1 MGYLYSRSLLF
12 TLLIIYAIYVPLN
25 NTGHATLFTWI
36 GEKYLQEDLA
46 KMGVMIR
53 HYDKKELK
61 GYIRI
66 SVGKPEHT
74 DALMEGFKALKL
86 WEFAMIYFDGSSE
99 ELIEY
104 VSTHY

>member
-1 MGYLYSRSLLF
+1 MLF
-12 TLLIIYAIYVPLN
+12 ATLLTCFIDK
-25 NTGHATLFTWI
+25 F
-36 GEKYLQEDLA
+36 QEDLA

-74 DALMEGFKALKL
+74 DALMKGLNALQL
-86 WEFAMIYFDGSSE
+86 
-99 ELIEY
+99 
-104 VSTHY
+104 

>member
-1 MGYLYSRSLLF
+1 MYFYKQKF
-12 TLLIIYAIYVPLN
+12 
-25 NTGHATLFTWI
+25 
-36 GEKYLQEDLA
+36 QEDLA

-74 DALMEGFKALKL
+74 DALMKGLNALQL
-86 WEFAMIYFDGSSE
+86 
-99 ELIEY
+99 
-104 VSTHY
+104 